1 MSEFNYKDFLKNSSL
16 LNEAEETEEKF
27 SVDKLEDKVK
37 AILKKEGG
45 AVGVKPLVDA
55 AKELGASKKD
65 LMDVL
70 EKMKSVETHK
80 DGDIIDTDGLKE
92 DRKAKEYI
100 QSIEDEDE
108 REEEKKRMFGDDIEE
123 VMEDMTSIYQEKQ
136 MVMKQLLDNMQQIAS
151 ENTKFGM
158 SKNEL
163 QTIIRVK
170 TNDQLNQ
177 FSNIFL
183 NKVKKDIIINEF

>member
-1 MSEFNYKDFLKNSSL
+1 MSEFNYKDFLKNSSF

-45 AVGVKPLVDA
+45 AVGVKPLVDV

-65 LMDVL
+65 LMGVL

-92 DRKAKEYI
+92 
-100 QSIEDEDE
+100 
-108 REEEKKRMFGDDIEE
+108 EEENIEE
-123 VMEDMTSIYQEKQ
+123 AEESALSREKK
-136 MVMKQLLDNMQQIAS
+136 MVMKLLLSKMQEIENANPEELTRNFLMKTKNMIDDLM
-151 ENTKFGM
+151 M
-158 SKNEL
+158 S
-163 QTIIRVK
+163 
-170 TNDQLNQ
+170 D
-177 FSNIFL
+177 F
-183 NKVKKDIIINEF
+183 

>member
-1 MSEFNYKDFLKNSSL
+1 MSQFDYKDFLKNNPF
-16 LNEAEETEEKF
+16 LNETEETEEKF

-45 AVGVKPLVDA
+45 VVGVKPLVDA

-70 EKMKSVETHK
+70 EKMKSVKTHK

-123 VMEDMTSIYQEKQ
+123 AEESSLSREKK
-136 MVMKQLLDNMQQIAS
+136 MVMKLLLDKMQEIENANPEELTRDFLMKTKNMIDDLM
-151 ENTKFGM
+151 M
-158 SKNEL
+158 S
-163 QTIIRVK
+163 
-170 TNDQLNQ
+170 D
-177 FSNIFL
+177 F
-183 NKVKKDIIINEF
+183 

>member
-1 MSEFNYKDFLKNSSL
+1 MSQFNYKDFLKNSSF
-16 LNEAEETEEKF
+16 LNEVEETEEKF

-92 DRKAKEYI
+92 NREAEEMAAGMPPRSGSEKDKRAQKKAEMEQAERDYFSGKMSKEE
-100 QSIEDEDE
+100 SSLS
-108 REEEKKRMFGDDIEE
+108 REKK
-123 VMEDMTSIYQEKQ
+123 
-136 MVMKQLLDNMQQIAS
+136 MVMKLLLDKMQEI
-151 ENTKFGM
+151 ENTNPEELTRDFLMKTKNMIDDLMM
-158 SKNEL
+158 S
-163 QTIIRVK
+163 
-170 TNDQLNQ
+170 D
-177 FSNIFL
+177 F
-183 NKVKKDIIINEF
+183 

>member
-1 MSEFNYKDFLKNSSL
+1 MSEFNYKDFLKNSPF
-16 LNEAEETEEKF
+16 LNEVEEKEEEKF

-123 VMEDMTSIYQEKQ
+123 AEESSLSREKK
-136 MVMKQLLDNMQQIAS
+136 MVMKLLLDKMQEIENANPEELTRDFLMKTKNMIDDLM
-151 ENTKFGM
+151 M
-158 SKNEL
+158 S
-163 QTIIRVK
+163 
-170 TNDQLNQ
+170 D
-177 FSNIFL
+177 F
-183 NKVKKDIIINEF
+183 

>member
-1 MSEFNYKDFLKNSSL
+1 MSQFDYKDFLKNSSF

-80 DGDIIDTDGLKE
+80 DGDIIDTDGLNEAEENLEEAEELSLSREKE
-92 DRKAKEYI
+92 
-100 QSIEDEDE
+100 
-108 REEEKKRMFGDDIEE
+108 
-123 VMEDMTSIYQEKQ
+123 
-136 MVMKQLLDNMQQIAS
+136 MVMKLLLDKMQKIANDNPEELTRDFLMKTKNMIDDLM
-151 ENTKFGM
+151 M
-158 SKNEL
+158 S
-163 QTIIRVK
+163 
-170 TNDQLNQ
+170 D
-177 FSNIFL
+177 F
-183 NKVKKDIIINEF
+183 

>member
-1 MSEFNYKDFLKNSSL
+1 MSEFNYKDFLKNSSF

-92 DRKAKEYI
+92 
-100 QSIEDEDE
+100 
-108 REEEKKRMFGDDIEE
+108 EENLEEAEESSLSKEKK
-123 VMEDMTSIYQEKQ
+123 
-136 MVMKQLLDNMQQIAS
+136 MVMKLLLDKMQEI
-151 ENTKFGM
+151 ENANPEELTRNFLTKLKFMIDDLMM
-158 SKNEL
+158 S
-163 QTIIRVK
+163 
-170 TNDQLNQ
+170 D
-177 FSNIFL
+177 F
-183 NKVKKDIIINEF
+183 

>member
-1 MSEFNYKDFLKNSSL
+1 MSEFNYKDFLKNSPF
-16 LNEAEETEEKF
+16 LNEVEEKEEEKF

-70 EKMKSVETHK
+70 EKMKSVKTHK

-123 VMEDMTSIYQEKQ
+123 AEESSLSREKK
-136 MVMKQLLDNMQQIAS
+136 MVMKLLLDKMQKIANDNPEELTRDFLMKTKNMIDDLM
-151 ENTKFGM
+151 M
-158 SKNEL
+158 S
-163 QTIIRVK
+163 
-170 TNDQLNQ
+170 D
-177 FSNIFL
+177 F
-183 NKVKKDIIINEF
+183 

>member
-1 MSEFNYKDFLKNSSL
+1 MSEFNYKDFLKNSSF

-80 DGDIIDTDGLKE
+80 DGDIIDTDGLNEAEENLEEAEESSLSREKE
-92 DRKAKEYI
+92 
-100 QSIEDEDE
+100 
-108 REEEKKRMFGDDIEE
+108 
-123 VMEDMTSIYQEKQ
+123 
-136 MVMKQLLDNMQQIAS
+136 MVMKLLLDKMQKIANDNP
-151 ENTKFGM
+151 EELTRNFLTKLKFMIDDLMM
-158 SKNEL
+158 S
-163 QTIIRVK
+163 
-170 TNDQLNQ
+170 D
-177 FSNIFL
+177 F
-183 NKVKKDIIINEF
+183 

>member
-1 MSEFNYKDFLKNSSL
+1 MSEFNYKDFLKNSSF
-16 LNEAEETEEKF
+16 LNEVEEKEEEKF

-80 DGDIIDTDGLKE
+80 DGDIIDTDGLNEAEENLEEAEESALSREKE
-92 DRKAKEYI
+92 
-100 QSIEDEDE
+100 
-108 REEEKKRMFGDDIEE
+108 
-123 VMEDMTSIYQEKQ
+123 
-136 MVMKQLLDNMQQIAS
+136 MVMKLLLDKMQKIANDNP
-151 ENTKFGM
+151 EELTRNFLTKLKFMIDDLMM
-158 SKNEL
+158 S
-163 QTIIRVK
+163 
-170 TNDQLNQ
+170 D
-177 FSNIFL
+177 F
-183 NKVKKDIIINEF
+183 

>member
-1 MSEFNYKDFLKNSSL
+1 MSEFNYKDFLKNSSF

-80 DGDIIDTDGLKE
+80 DGDIIDTDGLNEAEENLEEAEESALSREKE
-92 DRKAKEYI
+92 
-100 QSIEDEDE
+100 
-108 REEEKKRMFGDDIEE
+108 
-123 VMEDMTSIYQEKQ
+123 
-136 MVMKQLLDNMQQIAS
+136 MVMKLLLDKMQKIANDNPEELTRDFLMKTKNMIDDLM
-151 ENTKFGM
+151 M
-158 SKNEL
+158 S
-163 QTIIRVK
+163 
-170 TNDQLNQ
+170 D
-177 FSNIFL
+177 F
-183 NKVKKDIIINEF
+183 

>member
-1 MSEFNYKDFLKNSSL
+1 MSEFNYKDFLKNSSF
-16 LNEAEETEEKF
+16 LNEVEEKEEEKF

-70 EKMKSVETHK
+70 EKMKSVKTHK

-92 DRKAKEYI
+92 DK
-100 QSIEDEDE
+100 
-108 REEEKKRMFGDDIEE
+108 EKKELPKSIRDKEKTDIEK
-123 VMEDMTSIYQEKQ
+123 DAKKALGMTEAEESSLSREKK
-136 MVMKQLLDNMQQIAS
+136 MVMKLLLDKMQEIENANPEESTRDFLEKTKNMID
-151 ENTKFGM
+151 G
-158 SKNEL
+158 L
-163 QTIIRVK
+163 IIS
-170 TNDQLNQ
+170 D
-177 FSNIFL
+177 F
-183 NKVKKDIIINEF
+183 

>member
-1 MSEFNYKDFLKNSSL
+1 MSEFNYKDFLKNSSF

-92 DRKAKEYI
+92 
-100 QSIEDEDE
+100 
-108 REEEKKRMFGDDIEE
+108 EEENIEE
-123 VMEDMTSIYQEKQ
+123 AEESALSREKE
-136 MVMKQLLDNMQQIAS
+136 MVMKLLLDKMQKIANDNP
-151 ENTKFGM
+151 EELTRNFLTKLKFMIDDLMM
-158 SKNEL
+158 S
-163 QTIIRVK
+163 
-170 TNDQLNQ
+170 D
-177 FSNIFL
+177 F
-183 NKVKKDIIINEF
+183 